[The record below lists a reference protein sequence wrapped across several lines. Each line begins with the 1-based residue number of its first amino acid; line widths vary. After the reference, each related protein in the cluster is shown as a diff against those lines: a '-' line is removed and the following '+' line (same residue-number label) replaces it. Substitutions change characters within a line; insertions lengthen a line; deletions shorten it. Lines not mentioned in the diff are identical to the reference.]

1 MNDTLCGPGSLAL
14 VCTGLVLARLFPPA
28 GTGVSVG
35 LPTLAEVLCNPG
47 IAQEPLANLGVDSL
61 AWLELLTTLE
71 SELGV
76 EVGNDFLV
84 DEHVS
89 AGLLGE
95 ALSRSLKTRLRA
107 AA

>member
-1 MNDTLCGPGSLAL
+1 MSDIPCGPGSLAL
-14 VCTGLVLARLFPPA
+14 VCTGLVLSRLFSSA

-71 SELGV
+71 SDLGV

-89 AGLLGE
+89 AGLLGA
-95 ALSRSLKTRLRA
+95 ALSTALATRMRA
-107 AA
+107 A